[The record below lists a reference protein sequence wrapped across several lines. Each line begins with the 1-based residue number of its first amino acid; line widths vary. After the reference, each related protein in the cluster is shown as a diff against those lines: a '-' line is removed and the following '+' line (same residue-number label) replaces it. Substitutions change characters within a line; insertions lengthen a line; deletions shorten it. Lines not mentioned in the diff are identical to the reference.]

1 MMGRMVELE
10 SASVADTLSAGRR
23 LAGLLQPGDV
33 VLLNGRLGSGKTV
46 LASGVAEGLGIDG
59 PIPSPSFLLVRTYR
73 GFLPLIHAD
82 AYRLGSAAE
91 FEDLDVYEQGRSGVL
106 VVEWGEAIAA
116 AVGEDRLEILMEIT
130 GEDQRKISFV
140 PKGSWQSRPLQELV
154 A

>member
-1 MMGRMVELE
+1 MIELK

-46 LASGVAEGLGIDG
+46 LTSGVAEGLGIDG

-82 AYRLGSAAE
+82 AYRLSSAAE
-91 FEDLDVYEQGRSGVL
+91 FDDLDVFEQGRRGVL
-106 VVEWGEAIAA
+106 VVEWGQAVAV
-116 AVGEDRLEILMEIT
+116 AVGEDRLDVLMEIT
-130 GEDQRKISFV
+130 GEETRKIRFV
-140 PKGSWQSRPLQELV
+140 PKGTWQSRPLEELV

>member
-1 MMGRMVELE
+1 MIELK
-10 SASVADTLSAGRR
+10 SGSVADTLSAGRR

-46 LASGVAEGLGIDG
+46 LTSGVAEGLGVEG

-82 AYRLGSAAE
+82 AYRLSSVAE
-91 FEDLDVYEQGRSGVL
+91 FDDLDVYEEGRRGVL
-106 VVEWGEAIAA
+106 VVEWGEAVAG
-116 AVGEDRLEILMEIT
+116 AVGEDRLEVLMEIT
-130 GEDQRKISFV
+130 GDETRKISFD
-140 PKGSWQSRPLQELV
+140 PKGTWQSRPLEELV